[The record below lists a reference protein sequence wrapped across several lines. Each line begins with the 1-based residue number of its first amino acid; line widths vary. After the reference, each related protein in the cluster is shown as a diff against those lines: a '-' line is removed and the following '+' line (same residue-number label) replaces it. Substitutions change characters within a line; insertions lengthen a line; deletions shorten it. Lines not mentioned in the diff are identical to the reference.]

1 MSAIGYRAPISALA
15 TAALGRYP
23 PTADPAPA
31 QDQGQPALAQ
41 LPLRQTL
48 HDLAQA

>member
-23 PTADPAPA
+23 PNDHPAPA
-31 QDQGQPALAQ
+31 HDRPTLAQ

-48 HDLAQA
+48 HELAQA